1 MNCHQLPCLITGGY
15 SISHHPKITM
25 VTGKML
31 KQGHRVLIR
40 RAESGLPPP
49 IALLQGRAKNL
60 SKKTA
65 EATCSIRLTKDSR
78 L

>member
-1 MNCHQLPCLITGGY
+1 
-15 SISHHPKITM
+15 M

-65 EATCSIRLTKDSR
+65 EATCSIRLTKVSS